1 MTGLFAAAPSA
12 VSFDTPANIAFAVIA
27 VVMVIAAVRVVTTRN
42 VVHAALWLMIVL
54 GGNGLLYLL
63 LQAEFVAMTQF
74 LVYLGAIVV
83 LFLFGIMLT
92 RAPLGRSDDLDN
104 DQRWMGVAVS
114 LILLVV
120 IGYSLIKTYSDDKL
134 TFGAVRNAGTNAQT
148 QDLATSIFV
157 DYLVPFEVVSVLLL
171 AALIGAIVLAR
182 RD

>member
-1 MTGLFAAAPSA
+1 
-12 VSFDTPANIAFAVIA
+12 
-27 VVMVIAAVRVVTTRN
+27 MVIAAIRVVTTKN
-42 VVHAALWLMIVL
+42 IVHAALWLIIVL
-54 GGNGLLYLL
+54 GGNGIIYLL
-63 LQAEFVAMTQF
+63 LQAEFVAVTQF

-104 DQRWMGVAVS
+104 DQKWMGIAVS

-120 IGYSLIKTYSDDKL
+120 IGYSLIKTYTTDKL
-134 TFGAVRNAGTNAQT
+134 DFRAVEHPGTNAAT
-148 QDLATSIFV
+148 QDIATAIFR